1 MWKHKTMNTPVED
14 TTLAN
19 PFVSRNVKR
28 ADAAMKAAYPRKA
41 DQDEP
46 YTLAQDT
53 LTDIAIWCRHHG
65 HDFLV
70 LVESAEMTADAETHV
85 IRHPDGTITTAGGDL
100 PPEELP

>member
-1 MWKHKTMNTPVED
+1 MPKSVED

-19 PFVSRNVKR
+19 PFVEKNVAR

-53 LTDIAIWCRHHG
+53 LTDIAIWCLHHG
-65 HDFLV
+65 HDFDALV
-70 LVESAEMTADAETHV
+70 SSAKMHAHDETHI
-85 IRHPDGTITTAGGDL
+85 IRYPDGTISSEGGDL
-100 PPEELP
+100 PPED